1 MKKLS
6 KITESIWS
14 DMQDRSSGETIRKED
29 KFNPD
34 YVDFGDDTTVYWAID
49 NLEIDGEG
57 KFYFDDIKDYN
68 NNGWRLPTV
77 DEVNQLKWNIWIS
90 WYEGCNHLK
99 FDDGNELKLKTNG
112 SGGFNM
118 WTKEINTKFPNAAYA
133 YGFNNSHDFDIT
145 SFNKSINRL
154 FVFLVKDKKITESIW
169 SDMQDRSAGEI
180 RRKEDGVKVHTCIDV
195 DIYLKNTSDSH
206 YDDLIKEILN
216 YNDSYV
222 DYKVGI
228 LNVRDKAYSTE
239 EMKNMRAFE
248 APYAYLIYD
257 GRYGTSL
264 VAEFYTYDEMKDF
277 ELDDFEDRICEE
289 DYISICKGIAT
300 KLKEVGGNIEYLPRN
315 KGGFIETKYDDIS
328 HYEGDYVLQLIDESD
343 VYNWEIEY
351 VDKYGEGSTTFSL
364 DDYKESMI
372 GTFPELDDIVFIT
385 WSYNNYACNIGIPIT
400 ATTVKNFKKYK
411 EFTKNWFTIDEE
423 AE

>member
-1 MKKLS
+1 MNSHKYFIKFFIMKFEFDHKTGMMRPKKNEEIYFAQSQGGGLIVDDKKNNIKYIIERDGRITKLFGNFDKDNLNLYDMRDARIIADRVRRLLGIDHKYTDFHYFLRGYRMS
-6 KITESIWS
+6 EGVIKTCSDFLEESIWS
-14 DMQDRSSGETIRKED
+14 DIQDRSM
-29 KFNPD
+29 
-34 YVDFGDDTTVYWAID
+34 
-49 NLEIDGEG
+49 G
-57 KFYFDDIKDYN
+57 K
-68 NNGWRLPTV
+68 T
-77 DEVNQLKWNIWIS
+77 
-90 WYEGCNHLK
+90 
-99 FDDGNELKLKTNG
+99 
-112 SGGFNM
+112 
-118 WTKEINTKFPNAAYA
+118 
-133 YGFNNSHDFDIT
+133 
-145 SFNKSINRL
+145 
-154 FVFLVKDKKITESIW
+154 
-169 SDMQDRSAGEI
+169 

-195 DIYLKNTSDSH
+195 DIYLKNTSDSN
-206 YDDLIKEILN
+206 YDELIKEILS

-222 DYKVGI
+222 EYKVGI
-228 LNVRDKAYSTE
+228 LSVRDKAYSPE

-248 APYAYLIYD
+248 APYSYLIFD

-264 VAEFYTYDEMKDF
+264 VAEFWTYDEMKDF
-277 ELDDFEDRICEE
+277 DLDDFEDRICEE

-351 VDKYGEGSTTFSL
+351 VDKYGEGSTDFSL

-372 GTFPELDDIVFIT
+372 DAFPELDDVVFIT
-385 WSYNNYACNIGIPIT
+385 WSYNNYACSIGIPIT

-411 EFTKNWFTIDEE
+411 EYTKNWFTIDEE